1 MKKEGDFNQNKDVT
15 ESWNDLSPHQ
25 GGSPK
30 AQTIDCVIS
39 RQTHKGMGPIQ
50 AITHCG
56 AMHYQFNL
64 RLQAQNS

>member
-15 ESWNDLSPHQ
+15 ESWNDLSPHY

-39 RQTHKGMGPIQ
+39 R
-50 AITHCG
+50 
-56 AMHYQFNL
+56 
-64 RLQAQNS
+64 